1 MKVRPAG
8 RGAGRAVVAAI
19 SAHRAGETP
28 EAYAAAAAAGTDYV
42 EIDVRRTGD
51 GELVA
56 HHDDRVRGLRLAEA
70 SYRDLC
76 AAAGRAVPRLP
87 DVLKVIAG
95 RAAAQLDLKEA
106 GCERA
111 AVAMAA
117 DVLGPS
123 EVVVTTRLPASIAIV
138 KREFPGV
145 RAALSLGRGWYEPAG
160 ARDVFPLRRLR
171 ACGADWVAINH
182 RLARLGVLERCAAHG
197 FGVMVWTVNT
207 DPLMRRFL
215 ADPRVA
221 VLITD
226 RPDRAAQL
234 RQALSS

>member
-1 MKVRPAG
+1 MEGRPEG
-8 RGAGRAVVAAI
+8 HGAGRAAVAAI

-28 EAYAAAAAAGTDYV
+28 EAYEAAAAAGTDYV

-56 HHDDRVRGLRLAEA
+56 HHDDRARGLRLAQA
-70 SYRDLC
+70 TYRDLC
-76 AAAGRAVPRLP
+76 AAAGRAVPRLR
-87 DVLKVIAG
+87 DVLTAIAG

-111 AVAMAA
+111 AVAMAT

-123 EVVVTTRLPASIAIV
+123 GVVVTSRWPGSVAIV
-138 KREFPGV
+138 KREFAGV
-145 RAALSLGRGWYEPAG
+145 RAALSLGREWYQPAG
-160 ARDVFPLRRLR
+160 VRDVFPLRRLR

-182 RLARLGVLERCAAHG
+182 RLARLGVLDRCARHG
-197 FGVMVWTVNT
+197 FSAMVWTVNA

-226 RPDRAAQL
+226 RPTRAVQL
-234 RQALSS
+234 RHAL

>member
-1 MKVRPAG
+1 MEGRPEG
-8 RGAGRAVVAAI
+8 HGAGRAAVAAI

-28 EAYAAAAAAGTDYV
+28 EAYESAAAAGTDYV

-56 HHDDRVRGLRLAEA
+56 HHDDRARGLRLAQA
-70 SYRDLC
+70 TYRDLC
-76 AAAGRAVPRLP
+76 AAAGRAVPRLR
-87 DVLKVIAG
+87 DVLTAIAG

-123 EVVVTTRLPASIAIV
+123 GVVVTSRWPGSVAIV
-138 KREFPGV
+138 KREFAGV
-145 RAALSLGRGWYEPAG
+145 RAALSLGREWYQPAG
-160 ARDVFPLRRLR
+160 VRDVFPLRRLR

-182 RLARLGVLERCAAHG
+182 RLARLGVLDRCARHG
-197 FGVMVWTVNT
+197 FSAMVWTVNA

-226 RPDRAAQL
+226 RPTRAVQL
-234 RQALSS
+234 RHAL